1 MTLEQLIAQIDL
13 VVKDSDLAANY
24 PDWINA
30 AISEL
35 AADFDLP
42 ALRRIDPAQLAVTEY
57 GWLYDMPENYQKGLF
72 RARNGNYGKVHIARD
87 IDDIHRK
94 DIDHDQ
100 VEDAVAHVGVQDRK
114 LGVFPKAND
123 TLYLWFYEAPAP
135 LVEPGDKVTCIPA
148 EYQARVIIPKLVV
161 KNFTI
166 LQDLVID
173 APHQSIAFW
182 QAELQAGLYGRPHGE
197 IGLLNF
203 LVKARGIR
211 RHGGRDPLP

>member
-1 MTLEQLIAQIDL
+1 MTLGQIIAQIDL
-13 VVKDSDLAANY
+13 VVKDSDLAENY
-24 PDWINA
+24 SDWINA

-42 ALRRIDPAQLAVTEY
+42 ALRLIEPAQLAVTED
-57 GWLYDMPENYQKGLF
+57 GWLYDMPSNYQKGLF
-72 RARNGNYGKVHIARD
+72 RVRNSSYCKVWIGRD
-87 IDDIHRK
+87 IDDIQRK

-100 VEDAVAHVGVQDRK
+100 IGDAATHVGVQDRK

-123 TLYLWFYEAPAP
+123 TLYLWFYEAPIP
-135 LVEPGDKVTCIPA
+135 LENPDDKVTCIPE

-197 IGLLNF
+197 IGLLNY
-203 LVKARGIR
+203 LVKARGVR